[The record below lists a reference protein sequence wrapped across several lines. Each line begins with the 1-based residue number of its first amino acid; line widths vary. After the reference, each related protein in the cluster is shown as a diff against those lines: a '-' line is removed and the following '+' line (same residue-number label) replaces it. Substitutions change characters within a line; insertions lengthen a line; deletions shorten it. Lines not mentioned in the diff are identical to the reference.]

1 MNASA
6 HSWRASYAASYAA
19 CKSAALSR
27 FGVSQSRAT
36 LQAPSRI
43 VLLFLAASRH
53 NQAANTRPTRT
64 TMRRILV
71 DYDHPTTHPKF
82 VGFEFT
88 NQAPRFSTIVNRE
101 FDSPLTTATQSHVDD
116 IPHVEHSTYRPRLP
130 RLPPSLTCFLEAE
143 NATSVCRLHPST
155 FCSARRPVAGIV
167 ASIGRRFPI
176 ENAPRFRA
184 KHGLSRTVLRH
195 CEVLASA
202 SPSVSAHPRPFQ
214 HRHVLSPRKKVWD

>member
-1 MNASA
+1 
-6 HSWRASYAASYAA
+6 
-19 CKSAALSR
+19 
-27 FGVSQSRAT
+27 
-36 LQAPSRI
+36 
-43 VLLFLAASRH
+43 
-53 NQAANTRPTRT
+53 
-64 TMRRILV
+64 MRRILV

-101 FDSPLTTATQSHVDD
+101 FDSPLTTHHSPLTTATQSHVDD

-176 ENAPRFRA
+176 EKRTTLPSKTRPQTDRA
-184 KHGLSRTVLRH
+184 ETL
-195 CEVLASA
+195 
-202 SPSVSAHPRPFQ
+202 
-214 HRHVLSPRKKVWD
+214 